1 MVSTGL
7 KAIAWAAVLGLAV
20 LPSLAAA
27 QAPPPPPKTG
37 YKAPRATDGHP
48 DLQGAWTN
56 ASLTRLER
64 DGKFGGRVVL
74 TEPEAATLEGHNK
87 ALIDLGNKATDPKA
101 TVKDLPS
108 DCSDGRGDNC
118 NYNAAWTDPGT
129 TVMRVAG
136 KPRSAFITTTL
147 DGKVP
152 PLTPAAQARMKTLI
166 AQRRGDHV
174 NDNPETRA
182 LGERCLLSFGN
193 SAGPVMLPLL
203 YNNQYEIVQTRE
215 NVAIVVEMVH
225 DLRTVRMGAT
235 AHLPPQLRPWMGDSI
250 GRWEGETLVI
260 ETTNYNS
267 EQNFRGASENLK
279 VTERLTRTGPD
290 RLHYA
295 FWVEDPTTFTKP
307 WGGEYEFTRAPGRMY
322 EYACHEGNY
331 ALAGILAGAR
341 TEERT
346 GVKTAPTN
354 IDKAGRA
361 SSDGGGDGGSQ
372 PPP

>member
-1 MVSTGL
+1 MLAKTL
-7 KAIAWAAVLGLAV
+7 KALAFSTALAAVALPQLAH
-20 LPSLAAA
+20 A
-27 QAPPPPPKTG
+27 QPPPPPKTD
-37 YKAPRATDGHP
+37 YKAPRAADGHP
-48 DLQGAWTN
+48 DLGGDWTN

-64 DGKFGGRVVL
+64 DAKFGDHIVL
-74 TEPEAATLEGHNK
+74 TEPEAAQIEGRNK
-87 ALIDLGNKATDPKA
+87 ALADLGNKPTDPKA

-136 KPRSAFITTTL
+136 KPRSAFITTTP

-152 PLTPAAQARMKTLI
+152 PLTPLGAARMKTVI
-166 AQRRGDHV
+166 AAYRGEHI
-174 NDNPETRA
+174 NDNPETRS
-182 LGERCLLSFGN
+182 LGERCILSFGN

-203 YNNQYEIVQTRE
+203 YNNQYEIVQTRD

-225 DLRTVRMGAT
+225 DLRTVRMNAAG
-235 AHLPPQLRPWMGDSI
+235 HLPPMVKPWMGDSV
-250 GRWEGETLVI
+250 GHWEGETLVI
-260 ETTNYNS
+260 ETTNFNPK
-267 EQNFRGASENLK
+267 QNFRGASENLK
-279 VTERLTRTGPD
+279 VTERLTRVAKD

-307 WGGEYEFTRAPGRMY
+307 WGGEYEFSRAPGRMY

-331 ALAGILAGAR
+331 ALGDILSGAR
-341 TEERT
+341 EEDRT

-354 IDKAGRA
+354 IDKAGRT
-361 SSDGGGDGGSQ
+361 SGGEGGDGR
-372 PPP
+372 